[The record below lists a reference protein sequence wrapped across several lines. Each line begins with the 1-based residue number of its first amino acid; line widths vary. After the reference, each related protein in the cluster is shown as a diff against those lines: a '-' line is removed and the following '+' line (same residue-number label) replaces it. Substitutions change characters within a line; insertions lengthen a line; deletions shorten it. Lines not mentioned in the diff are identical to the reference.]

1 MTQLT
6 LFSEDTDCG
15 CSSVARPVSADSGRF
30 IQGETFEPE
39 HDELRLGRQALA
51 VMQVM
56 RDGEWR
62 TLREIVKAI
71 GGGSEAGV
79 SARLRDFRKSAYGSH
94 VVNRRRRGDE
104 GKGVFEYQVILT
116 EAEA

>member
-1 MTQLT
+1 MIQLT
-6 LFSEDTDCG
+6 LFNEDTDCG

-30 IQGETFEPE
+30 IQGETFEPI

-51 VMQVM
+51 VMRVM
-56 RDGEWR
+56 KDGEWR
-62 TLREIVKAI
+62 TLREIVEAI

-79 SARLRDFRKSAYGSH
+79 SARLRDFRKAAYGSH

-104 GKGVFEYQVILT
+104 SKGVFEYQVVFIQG
-116 EAEA
+116 

>member
-1 MTQLT
+1 MTQIT

-30 IQGETFEPE
+30 IQGETFKPE
-39 HDELRLGRQALA
+39 HDELRLGKQALA

-56 RDGEWR
+56 KDGEWR
-62 TLREIVKAI
+62 
-71 GGGSEAGV
+71 V
-79 SARLRDFRKSAYGSH
+79 SARLRDFRKAAYGSH

-104 GKGVFEYQVILT
+104 SKGVFEYQVLFIQG
-116 EAEA
+116 